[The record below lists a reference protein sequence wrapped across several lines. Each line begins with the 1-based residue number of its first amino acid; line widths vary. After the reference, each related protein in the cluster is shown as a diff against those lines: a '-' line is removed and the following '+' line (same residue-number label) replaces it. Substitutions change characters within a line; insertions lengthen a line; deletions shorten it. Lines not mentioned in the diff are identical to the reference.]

1 MRTTLFRL
9 AQCAA
14 LLFIT
19 TVSAWAQ
26 PVSLNWPLTSN
37 PGGNT
42 SDLTLATA
50 NAQGFSGG
58 TAPTVTIFD
67 YASGTAQRL
76 NAGSTGW
83 TAGPA
88 QMARHL
94 QFSALPAAGHTLNV
108 TSVTFN
114 YGATNVNGQ
123 IKAEVRYSTDNWST
137 STVLIGALSYPASGF
152 ATFTAPISAA
162 PIPSGGSFSLRILPY
177 ASINSTAGAPT
188 FAAHNQVKIN
198 GNSAPV
204 SIPHVRLD
212 LRKSTGSNA
221 VPGTY
226 TFGITCTGG
235 SGPYTGPATVN
246 LVVPPNP
253 SVTTLNVPQGST
265 CTVTESPPTPSSAWA
280 PTALFG
286 GSTSPIN
293 ILGPWQAA
301 IGPMPVNTGMT
312 VTNQSVANPQ
322 GCPNPTQTSI
332 GCRATVTIKRTKGPA
347 VYSVL
352 VSPPATAPTPNIAPS
367 TGSSCVIAGGA
378 MINQTT
384 CWFNYNTNSTA
395 VTLTATSSS
404 GTLPPGFS
412 WSGACSGSGAT
423 CLLNVTPIPLNV
435 IANFP

>member
-1 MRTTLFRL
+1 MRIALHRV

-19 TVSAWAQ
+19 TVAAWSQ

-37 PGGNT
+37 PGGN
-42 SDLTLATA
+42 SSNPALATA
-50 NAQGFSGG
+50 NAQSFSGG

-76 NAGSTGW
+76 NAGSSGW

-88 QMARHL
+88 QMARRL
-94 QFSALPAAGHTLNV
+94 QFDALPAAGHALTV

-114 YGATNVNGQ
+114 HGATNVNGQ
-123 IKAEVRYSTDNWST
+123 IKAEVRYSTNNWTT
-137 STVLIGALSYPASGF
+137 STVLIAALPYPASGF
-152 ATFTAPISAA
+152 ATYTAPISAP

-177 ASINSTAGAPT
+177 ASINSSAGTPT

-198 GNSAPV
+198 GNSKPV
-204 SIPHVRLD
+204 SIPHVRFE
-212 LRKSTGSNA
+212 LRKSTGSIA

-235 SGPYTGPATVN
+235 SGPYTGPSSVN
-246 LVVPPNP
+246 LVVPSNP

-265 CTVTESPPTPSSAWA
+265 CTITETPPTPASAWGSSAM
-280 PTALFG
+280 FG
-286 GSTSPIN
+286 GSSSPIT
-293 ILGPWQAA
+293 IMGPWKAK

-312 VTNQSVANPQ
+312 VTNQPQ
-322 GCPNPTQTSI
+322 TTKGCPNPTQTTI

-347 VYSVL
+347 IYSVV

-367 TGSSCVIAGGA
+367 TASSCVIAGGA

-384 CWFNYNTNSTA
+384 CWFNYNTNTTA

-404 GTLPPGFS
+404 GTLPTGFS
-412 WSGACSGSGAT
+412 WSGACSGSSAT
-423 CLLNVTPIPLNV
+423 CLLNVTPVPLNI